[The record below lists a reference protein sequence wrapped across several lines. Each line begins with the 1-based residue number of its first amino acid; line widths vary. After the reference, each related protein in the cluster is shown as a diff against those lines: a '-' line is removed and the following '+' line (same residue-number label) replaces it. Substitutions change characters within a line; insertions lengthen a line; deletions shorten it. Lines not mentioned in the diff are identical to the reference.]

1 MYTVLSNILLILW
14 RVKFGS
20 FVKSF
25 GVLDIEKRICAS
37 NSIRIGNRVMLGV
50 AAGNPATVIRELS

>member
-25 GVLDIEKRICAS
+25 GVLDIEKVSVQA
-37 NSIRIGNRVMLGV
+37 IRF
-50 AAGNPATVIRELS
+50 A